1 MQSFNRKD
9 LSVIVV
15 VLLLALAGGTYYWF
29 KIRVPDV
36 LSPEAVKN
44 QCLEKMKNATN
55 DELIQEIGNLEYTEE
70 IDPVS
75 GENRLT
81 AAHKSIINYFICEAG
96 YTKDENDYNK
106 AKDLIES
113 MSIQEE
119 NKQNSLSKLNDAFSG
134 ETGRGFLIELALGD
148 IDDICPG
155 KIKNL
160 CLKTGIGI
168 EEERFFDGCENICD
182 KINQYMNDGDTLEN
196 EIIDNNDWFEDK
208 LDREKQYKTRISIA
222 FRLGGESLALRICNN
237 LLDDEKKGCLSAID
251 YIKMEENENY
261 CDEFRSQLEDF
272 ICLD

>member
-29 KIRVPDV
+29 KIRIPDV

-44 QCLEKMKNATN
+44 QCLEKMKNATD
-55 DELIQEIGNLEYTEE
+55 DELIQEIGTLGYTEE
-70 IDPVS
+70 IDPAS
-75 GENRLT
+75 GENQLT
-81 AAHKSIINYFICEAG
+81 ATHKSIINYFICKAG

-119 NKQNSLSKLNDAFSG
+119 NKQSSLSELSDAFSG

-148 IDDICPG
+148 IDEICPE

-160 CLKTGIGI
+160 CLETGIGI

-182 KINQYMNDGDTLEN
+182 KINQYMTDGDKLEN
-196 EIIDNNDWFEDK
+196 EIINNNDWFEDK
-208 LDREKQYKTRISIA
+208 SDREKQYKTRISIA
-222 FRLGGESLALRICNN
+222 FRLGGESLALKICNN
-237 LLDDEKKGCLSAID
+237 LSNNERNECLSAID
-251 YIKMEENENY
+251 YIKIEGN
-261 CDEFRSQLEDF
+261 
-272 ICLD
+272 